1 MRKKRWF
8 WLNVKALAEEHQW
21 RLKTFCALSDACVWH
36 VCTLASFPRLHL
48 WGAAPWRLLADP
60 GGILQ
65 WISLLKITVWKSVQK
80 VSLYNIAS
88 EASFQKLNCIGLF
101 TKRGEFWY
109 VSCCELWQIK
119 PKTKRVP
126 ITKSLFWCY
135 IFFGYLMQNERFGG
149 SDSTLCNPHGLNLAA
164 KNNQM
169 SMGLGRW
176 NYTHFF
182 PCQ

>member
-1 MRKKRWF
+1 MYLNVVRFVPFCIASFCTFLYLIEPFVPFCTFLYLFIPFCTFLYLFVSFNFCTCLKNEKRWF

-65 WISLLKITVWKSVQK
+65 WISLLKITVWKSLQK

-88 EASFQKLNCIGLF
+88 EAS
-101 TKRGEFWY
+101 
-109 VSCCELWQIK
+109 IK
-119 PKTKRVP
+119 KVN
-126 ITKSLFWCY
+126 FV
-135 IFFGYLMQNERFGG
+135 N
-149 SDSTLCNPHGLNLAA
+149 
-164 KNNQM
+164 
-169 SMGLGRW
+169 
-176 NYTHFF
+176 
-182 PCQ
+182 